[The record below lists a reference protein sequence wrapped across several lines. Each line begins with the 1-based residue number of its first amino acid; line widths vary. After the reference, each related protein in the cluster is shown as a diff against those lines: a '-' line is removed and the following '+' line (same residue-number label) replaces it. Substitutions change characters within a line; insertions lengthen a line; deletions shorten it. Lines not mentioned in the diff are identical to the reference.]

1 MKEGAKKSA
10 VEPAVLLTGGGTGGH
25 LAIVRALKE
34 AFLKRGIR
42 PLYIGSQSGQDR
54 RWFADDD
61 DFSQKFF
68 LKTRGV
74 VNRRG
79 LAKAAA
85 LWEIAKATALSGRII
100 REAKVQA
107 VVSVGGFSAAPAAF
121 AAILTR
127 TPLFIHEQN
136 AVPGRLNALLRS
148 RAAAFFSSYGPD
160 ATPYPVADRFFK
172 KARIRKELKRII
184 FLGGSQGATAIN
196 DFALKVAPML
206 QKRGIKIIHQTGERD
221 FERVRRGYEKMGIE
235 AEVFA
240 FHPALDEKIAE
251 ADFAVSRA
259 GASTLWELAASQIP
273 TLFVPYPYAAGDHQ
287 YHNARYLADRGAGY
301 VVRQKDLTPTKLEE
315 ILALPIESVSRK
327 LSETIRPG
335 GADRIV
341 KKTISEILGDEI
353 LD

>member
-1 MKEGAKKSA
+1 MKRSA
-10 VEPAVLLTGGGTGGH
+10 QEPVVLLTGGGTGGH

-79 LAKAAA
+79 IAKAAA
-85 LWEIAKATALSGRII
+85 LWEIAKAAAASGRII
-100 REAKVQA
+100 REANVQA
-107 VVSVGGFSAAPAAF
+107 VVSVGGFSAASAAF

-136 AVPGRLNALLRS
+136 AVPGRLNALLRPF
-148 RAAAFFSSYGPD
+148 AAAFFSSFGFD
-160 ATPYPVADRFFK
+160 AVPYPVADRFFE
-172 KARIRKELKRII
+172 KARLRKALKTII

-196 DFALKVAPML
+196 EFALKAAPML
-206 QKRGIKIIHQTGERD
+206 KKRDIKIIHQTGERD
-221 FERVRRGYEKMGIE
+221 VERVRRGYEKMGIE

-240 FHPALDEKIAE
+240 FYPALDEKIAE

-287 YHNARYLADRGAGY
+287 YHNARYLAEQDAGY
-301 VVRQKDLTPTKLEE
+301 VIRQEDLRPDTLEA
-315 ILALPIESVSRK
+315 ILNRPLAPVSRK
-327 LSETIRPG
+327 LVEMIEPG

-341 KKTISEILGDEI
+341 EAVLRDNETPAR
-353 LD
+353 